1 MGTKLF
7 ATYDAPI
14 HDRED
19 LSLIYYLFYA
29 LYTTFLLSVIY

>member
-1 MGTKLF
+1 MKLV

-19 LSLIYYLFYA
+19 LSVIYYLFYT
-29 LYTTFLLSVIY
+29 LYATFLLSVSY